1 MDVKMGNHWTTSRM
15 CLHFYTKQTQFS
27 FFERRCQFMKMIMTY
42 ALFLQVYILVLIKI
56 LSFLFLPA
64 PSDLYN

>member
-1 MDVKMGNHWTTSRM
+1 
-15 CLHFYTKQTQFS
+15 
-27 FFERRCQFMKMIMTY
+27 MKMIMTY